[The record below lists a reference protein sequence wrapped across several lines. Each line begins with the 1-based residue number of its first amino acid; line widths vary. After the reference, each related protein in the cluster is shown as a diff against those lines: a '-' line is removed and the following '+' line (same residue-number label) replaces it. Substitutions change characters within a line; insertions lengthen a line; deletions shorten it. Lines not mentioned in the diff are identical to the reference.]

1 MSYRIR
7 CGQNQPDST
16 NSIIDL
22 RKPAPHSPQKQ
33 DHDKDNADR
42 CGKPPV
48 PARQKNAREYLAGR
62 SPGVMQSYAPNAAA
76 SPAEGWVEDDETVH
90 RLAHWREEAIY

>member
-1 MSYRIR
+1 MSTRITHQADGTAR
-7 CGQNQPDST
+7 GQTQQNT
-16 NSIIDL
+16 ANSIIDL
-22 RKPAPHSPQKQ
+22 RKQPAST
-33 DHDKDNADR
+33 
-42 CGKPPV
+42 PPV

-76 SPAEGWVEDDETVH
+76 SPVEGWVEDDETVH